1 MSHRNNRNVIIQSEP
16 EVETKKLDLTKNEL
30 EPSSFAKEDTI
41 EPETQPVQIPP
52 KSLYGSNLKKI
63 KSFKKLR
70 RGYKLQNQKSIF
82 LHDLK
87 ELLRNFDTTTHKY
100 DDSLLIEILN
110 IAESFFIYGKTED
123 REKIKKE
130 CIFDIM
136 LPYFA
141 NDSELLSKT
150 ISHVWRHVSK
160 SSLRRRLWSR
170 FKIFFFQK

>member
-1 MSHRNNRNVIIQSEP
+1 MSHRNRTVIIQSAES
-16 EVETKKLDLTKNEL
+16 ESETKKLDLTKNEL
-30 EPSSFAKEDTI
+30 DPDLSASENH
-41 EPETQPVQIPP
+41 PVQIPP

-87 ELLRNFDTTTHKY
+87 ELLRNFDTTQHKY

-123 REKIKKE
+123 REQIKKE

-141 NDSELLSKT
+141 NDSDLLAKT
-150 ISHVWRHVSK
+150 ITHVWRHVSK
-160 SSLRRRLWSR
+160 STVRRRLWSK

>member
-1 MSHRNNRNVIIQSEP
+1 MSHRNNRTVIIQSQP
-16 EVETKKLDLTKNEL
+16 ELETKNLDLTKNDLDPEL
-30 EPSSFAKEDTI
+30 PTSESH
-41 EPETQPVQIPP
+41 PVQVPP

-82 LHDLK
+82 LHDLR
-87 ELLRNFDTTTHKY
+87 ELLRNFDVIAHKY

-110 IAESFFIYGKTED
+110 ISESFFIYGKTED
-123 REKIKKE
+123 REQIKKE

-141 NDSELLSKT
+141 NDSDLLAKT
-150 ISHVWRHVSK
+150 ITHVWRHVSK
-160 SSLRRRLWSR
+160 STLRRRLWSK